1 MPFVKIYLKNK
12 GADREKLKNLSQ
24 KYVAEA
30 ASGQVRGVVAPN
42 EVEVVFFEKRESDHL
57 IKDVVIQVFLK
68 KTDERVANF
77 EERHVKLFGDLKA
90 EIGDFSLQTAL
101 SEHEYSES

>member
-24 KYVAEA
+24 KYVAAA
-30 ASGQVRGVVAPN
+30 ASGQARGVVSPN
-42 EVEVVFFEKRESDHL
+42 EVEVVFFEKGESDYL
-57 IKDVVIQVFLK
+57 IKDIVIQVFLK
-68 KTDERVANF
+68 KTDERIINF
-77 EERHVKLFGDLKA
+77 KEKHTVLFGNLKT
-90 EIGDFSLQTAL
+90 EIANFSLQTAL